1 MSIASSDICP
11 PQPNSPLSVFLK
23 LYSSF
28 PSIALAH
35 HLPLYQAEAR
45 MQAIYQNHRSIPCP
59 FIFPPTLCPQL
70 PLGPD
75 GELPSLSPVDKL
87 YLYRLMCRTRQSIAY
102 FPCHH
107 LRPTYPLCLPS
118 QLYMSFFSSM
128 RSDVYLLCCLFL
140 LFRGSPFRSSSAT
153 TPKTNASIISLR
165 LPLHSLH

>member
-28 PSIALAH
+28 PSIAFAH

-87 YLYRLMCRTRQSIAY
+87 YLYRL
-102 FPCHH
+102 
-107 LRPTYPLCLPS
+107 PS

-128 RSDVYLLCCLFL
+128 RFDVYLLCCLFL